1 MDAIKREET
10 LLSLF
15 PSGSRPSPLTVSMC
29 SVHYMAVTLSTW
41 KTPVIYL
48 KQCFKWIYLKMNHSE
63 YFFSVKEALIPL
75 QTESWIEICT
85 VAILAMWLKTYIH

>member
-29 SVHYMAVTLSTW
+29 SVHYMAVTLSNW

-75 QTESWIEICT
+75 QTESWIEVCT